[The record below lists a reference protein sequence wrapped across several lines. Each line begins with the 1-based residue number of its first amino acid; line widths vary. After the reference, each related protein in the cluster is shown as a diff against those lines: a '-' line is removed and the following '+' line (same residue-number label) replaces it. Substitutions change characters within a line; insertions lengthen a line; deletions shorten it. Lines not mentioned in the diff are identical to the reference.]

1 MTLMDVMERLVEEN
15 IEFRFV
21 PGLGFKHIYVDG
33 KNHNGFVPSIR
44 ISIEDGQI
52 YRRNVGIVGFVPI
65 DVLILEIRELI

>member
-21 PGLGFKHIYVDG
+21 PGLGSKHIYVNG
-33 KNHNGFVPSIR
+33 KNHNGIVPSIR

-52 YRRNVGIVGFVPI
+52 YRRNANIVGFVPI
-65 DVLILEIRELI
+65 DVLIQEIRELI